1 MRQIII
7 GSSGF
12 LGSNLYIYL
21 KNKGHKPVSC
31 SRTGSDLIVDLE
43 NNNFD
48 EIENFIKKGDIVY
61 FFEALFT
68 RLL

>member
-12 LGSNLYIYL
+12 LGSKYIYL

-48 EIENFIKKGDIVY
+48 EIENFIKKGDIC
-61 FFEALFT
+61 LFLC
-68 RLL
+68 RH